1 MTKRLALAALLA
13 CALPAAAA
21 QPPVSLAP
29 AQKDA
34 PFLIIDNTYY
44 VGQSDPT
51 AFLIRTSAGLVLLDV
66 GYPADAALVEKN
78 IQALGFK
85 LSDVKLMLNSHGH
98 YDHSGGLAKLRADT
112 GARMVSSQGEV
123 YALEKGVY
131 PGSESTKAYD
141 FPPVKVDRVV
151 RDGEVVELGGVKFT
165 AHLTPGHTKG
175 CTSWTWPVK
184 DRDGSAHTAID
195 FCSATVAANRL
206 VPEQYPGMIADY
218 RHTFATAKSIQADV
232 FFAAHSGFFG
242 LAGKKARLGQPG
254 PNPFIDRAGFE
265 RLLDGQQKAFEA
277 ALAAAEKA
285 KP

>member
-1 MTKRLALAALLA
+1 MTKRLVLAALLA

-21 QPPVSLAP
+21 QPPAS
-29 AQKDA
+29 KDA

-51 AFLIRTSAGLVLLDV
+51 AFLIKTPAGLVLLDV
-66 GYPADAALVEKN
+66 GYPADAPLVERN

-85 LSDVKLMLNSHGH
+85 LSEVKLLLNSHGH
-98 YDHSGGLAKLRADT
+98 YDHSGGLARLKADT
-112 GARMVSSQGEV
+112 GAKMVSSQGEV

-131 PGSESTKAYD
+131 PGSEGSMG
-141 FPPVKVDRVV
+141 FPPVKVDRIVK
-151 RDGEVVELGGVKFT
+151 DGEEVELGGVRFT

-184 DRDGSAHTAID
+184 DKDGSVHTAID

-242 LAGKKARLGQPG
+242 LATKKARLGQPG

-265 RLLDGQQKAFEA
+265 RLLDGQQRAFEA
-277 ALAAAEKA
+277 ALAAAEKP